1 MLISIEG
8 IDGAGK
14 NTITQR
20 LREELTCDVEVL
32 SFPRYEASIHAQ
44 LAQEALYGR
53 MGDLTD
59 SVYGMATLFAL
70 DRRGAKEQLLTAAES
85 TDTLLILDRYVA
97 SNAAYSSARV
107 GGELIVDW
115 IYELEFERF
124 GLPVPQLQIFL
135 DTDVALAG
143 QRAVARAAED
153 EGRNRDRYERD
164 AALQS
169 RTAAAYRRLAEQQW
183 AGRWIATA
191 DADMIIQAVKELVG
205 EQ

>member
-20 LREELTCDVEVL
+20 LREELDCDVAVL
-32 SFPRYEASIHAQ
+32 SFPRYEESIHAQ

-59 SVYGMATLFAL
+59 SAYGMATLFAL
-70 DRRGAKEQLLTAAES
+70 DRRSAKEQLLAAAES

-107 GGELIVDW
+107 GGELIFDW
-115 IYELEFERF
+115 IYELEFQRF

>member
-20 LREELTCDVEVL
+20 LREELDCDVAVL
-32 SFPRYEASIHAQ
+32 SFPRYEESIHAQ

-59 SVYGMATLFAL
+59 SAYGMATLFAL
-70 DRRGAKEQLLTAAES
+70 DRRGAKEQLLAAAES

-115 IYELEFERF
+115 IYELEFQRF

-135 DTDVALAG
+135 DTDLALAG

-169 RTAAAYRRLAEQQW
+169 RTATAYRRLAEQQW

>member
-14 NTITQR
+14 NTVTQR
-20 LREELTCDVEVL
+20 LRKELDCDVSVL
-32 SFPRYEASIHAQ
+32 SFPRYEDSIHAQ
-44 LAQEALYGR
+44 LAQQALYGK

-59 SVYGMATLFAL
+59 SAYGMATLFAL
-70 DRRGAKEQLLTAAES
+70 DRFGAKEQLLAAAD
-85 TDTLLILDRYVA
+85 DTSSLLILDRYVA
-97 SNAAYSSARV
+97 SNAAYSAARV
-107 GGELIVDW
+107 GEESVVDW
-115 IYELEFERF
+115 IYELEFERL

-135 DTDVALAG
+135 DTDVAVAG

-153 EGRNRDRYERD
+153 ECRTRDRYERD
-164 AALQS
+164 AGLQA
-169 RTAAAYRRLAEQQW
+169 RTAAAYRRLAQQEW

-191 DADMIIQAVKELVG
+191 DADMIIQSVKDLVG

>member
-20 LREELTCDVEVL
+20 LREELACDVAVL
-32 SFPRYEASIHAQ
+32 SFPRYEDSIHAQ
-44 LAQEALYGR
+44 LAQDALYGR

-70 DRRGAKEQLLTAAES
+70 DRRGAKEQLLAAAES
-85 TDTLLILDRYVA
+85 TDSLLILDRYVA

-169 RTAAAYRRLAEQQW
+169 RTASAYRRLAEQQW
-183 AGRWIATA
+183 AGQWIATA

>member
-20 LREELTCDVEVL
+20 LREELACDVEVL
-32 SFPRYEASIHAQ
+32 SFPRYEDSIHAQ

-70 DRRGAKEQLLTAAES
+70 DRRGAKEQLLTAAAS
-85 TDTLLILDRYVA
+85 LDSLLILDRYVA

-183 AGRWIATA
+183 AGQWIATA

>member
-20 LREELTCDVEVL
+20 LREELDCDVAVL
-32 SFPRYEASIHAQ
+32 SFPRYEESIHAQ

-59 SVYGMATLFAL
+59 SAYGMATLFAL
-70 DRRGAKEQLLTAAES
+70 DRRGAKEQLLAAAES

>member
-20 LREELTCDVEVL
+20 LREELDCDVAVL
-32 SFPRYEASIHAQ
+32 SFPRYEESIHAQ

-70 DRRGAKEQLLTAAES
+70 DRRGAKEQLLAAAES